1 MEENKNIEPEQPPEN
16 IPKEIIP
23 SQENILPET
32 EVGASE
38 QQQTTNP
45 QPQTEE
51 MEVHHPH
58 HVTHKK
64 KWAEYLLEFF
74 MLFLAVFLG
83 FVAENV
89 REENVK
95 KHQEK
100 VYIESMVEDLKTD
113 SAFLQLSINKLIP
126 YHVMWMDSTV
136 HLFEMPDFANKARL
150 IYQAYFLGTAWTYT
164 FHPTERTLTQL
175 RSAGFHLIK
184 NKRAAKAISQLEE
197 QYKIYAQMS
206 GYVNNLQNNIDLA
219 SSSFADRNTVEKI
232 SRITF
237 VNFTNDPFVHLELKD
252 IPESATLKTSN
263 KDRLKPFLEKLND
276 YSFYTQAIKNEYVIL
291 LNSVKNTLDV
301 LKREYHLEN
310 D

>member
-23 SQENILPET
+23 SQENILPEP
-32 EVGASE
+32 EVVASE

-45 QPQTEE
+45 QPQREE
-51 MEVHHPH
+51 MEIHHPH

-64 KWAEYLLEFF
+64 KWGEYLLEFF

-89 REENVK
+89 REENAK
-95 KHQEK
+95 KHKEK
-100 VYIESMVEDLKTD
+100 DYIETMVEDLKTD
-113 SAFLQLSINKLIP
+113 SAFLQLSITKLIP
-126 YHVMWMDSTV
+126 YHVMWMDSTI
-136 HLFEMPDFANKARL
+136 HLFEMPDLTKKDRL
-150 IYQAYFLGTAWTYT
+150 IYQAYFLGTAWTYN

-175 RSAGFHLIK
+175 RSDGFHLIK
-184 NKRAAKAISQLEE
+184 NKRAAKAISQLED

-206 GYVNNLQNNIDLA
+206 GYINNLQNNIDLA
-219 SSSFADRNTVEKI
+219 SSSFADRNTVDKI
-232 SRITF
+232 GRITF
-237 VNFTNDPFVHLELKD
+237 VNFNNDPFVHLELKD
-252 IPESATLKTSN
+252 IPESATIKTSN
-263 KDRLKPFLEKLND
+263 KERLKTFLEKLND
-276 YSFYTQAIKNEYVIL
+276 YAFYTQAIKNEYVIL

-310 D
+310 E